1 MSGDSRAGPP
11 EETPA
16 GTPSDEPPG
25 YVVEQAKQLHSR
37 PVTELAQLVF
47 DSLVDAD
54 SPPENHYL
62 RFDHPEIGVSLRVS
76 VHPDGTRIVGRVMPV
91 PRRVVLHIRTSDRA
105 LVAEAEEDRFD
116 FPAVPHGLVRLSV
129 ERGPASPLIWTDW
142 FRV

>member
-1 MSGDSRAGPP
+1 MSGHSRAGPP
-11 EETPA
+11 EERRP

-54 SPPENHYL
+54 SPAANHYL
-62 RFDHPEIGVSLRVS
+62 RFEHPDLGVSLRVS
-76 VHPDGTRIVGRVMPV
+76 VEPDGTRIVGRVIPAA
-91 PRRVVLHIRTSDRA
+91 RTVVLHIRTGDEA
-105 LVAEAEEDRFD
+105 LVADAGEDRFD
-116 FPAVPHGLVRLSV
+116 FPAVPHGLVRLSI
-129 ERGPASPLIWTDW
+129 ERTEPASAVWTDW